1 MVWLIIC
8 PGSRSLLSFYNE
20 EQPEWMVEGE
30 LDGVRK
36 NLLSTQICGMV
47 THCVCKCCNENTKQI
62 LVRKIKKL
70 LIGSH
75 LTMMRVVSCRCPL
88 HLWKVEVTSMTGLGT
103 GLRRRCSKIIIQH
116 LRIPTLEFLFP
127 MGSRVTFQIAD
138 RSQCQRIAAKQCLV
152 SRLKLTREVRQIEC
166 TPHHPGCTVR
176 DQNA

>member
-1 MVWLIIC
+1 MDGRRRVGWGKEKFTQYSDLLN
-8 PGSRSLLSFYNE
+8 GHSLCCN
-20 EQPEWMVEGE
+20 
-30 LDGVRK
+30 
-36 NLLSTQICGMV
+36 
-47 THCVCKCCNENTKQI
+47 KCCNKNTKQI

-127 MGSRVTFQIAD
+127 MGSRVSFQIAD
-138 RSQCQRIAAKQCLV
+138 RSQCQRIAANSVL
-152 SRLKLTREVRQIEC
+152 
-166 TPHHPGCTVR
+166 
-176 DQNA
+176 